1 MSDTH
6 ITVRYSRR
14 LSDGQ
19 YGSEECSLEWT
30 GPHDQSYGDVAAAL
44 RVQVLAFLSRS
55 GAPEVAFKAN
65 HELSPVDNQALISD
79 AVWERA
85 RESAEYELAAGLRDN
100 AREPEF

>member
-1 MSDTH
+1 MSDTQ

-30 GPHDQSYGDVAAAL
+30 GPHNESYGDVAAAL
-44 RVQVLAFLSRS
+44 RVQVLALLSRS
-55 GAPEVAFKAN
+55 GAPEVAFKAK
-65 HELSPVDNQALISD
+65 HELSPADGISD

-85 RESAEYELAAGLRDN
+85 RESAEYELQAGLRD
-100 AREPEF
+100 AYAEDA